1 MRTLSLSKYSKEE
14 LQEMSMIEVAYEVL
28 KEKKQAITFQ
38 ELMAEI
44 KSVLKLDK
52 TDYAERMVQ
61 FYTDINIDGRFMSQS
76 EGRWGLRVWYP
87 VDQIEEDNVTTVKP
101 KKKKAKKAVDEDDLD
116 LDEFDEIDEEDLDYD
131 DIDDFDEDDDD
142 DVIDEDD
149 DDDEDEDFDED
160 LEDSDDFEDDD
171 ELLEDEE
178 EDLPLEDEDTEDED
192 EEQ

>member
-1 MRTLSLSKYSKEE
+1 MSLNQYSKEE
-14 LQEMSMIEVAYEVL
+14 LQEMSMIEVAYEIL

-44 KSVLKLDK
+44 NKVMELDK
-52 TDYAERMVQ
+52 ADVNEKMVQ
-61 FYTDINIDGRFMSQS
+61 FYTDINIDGRFMSQG

-116 LDEFDEIDEEDLDYD
+116 LDEFDEIDEEDLDFD
-131 DIDDFDEDDDD
+131 DEIDEFDEDDDD
-142 DVIDEDD
+142 DALDD
-149 DDDEDEDFDED
+149 DDDEDFDED
-160 LEDSDDFEDDD
+160 LEDTDDFDDDD

-178 EDLPLEDEDTEDED
+178 EELPLEDEEDED
-192 EEQ
+192 EEL

>member
-1 MRTLSLSKYSKEE
+1 MRKLSLSQYSKEE
-14 LQEMSMIEVAYEVL
+14 LQEMSLIEVGFEIL

-44 KSVLKLDK
+44 KSVLKLDEA
-52 TDYAERMVQ
+52 DVAERMVQ
-61 FYTDINIDGRFMSQS
+61 FYTDINIDGRFMSQG

-131 DIDDFDEDDDD
+131 DIDEFDEDDAL
-142 DVIDEDD
+142 DEDD
-149 DDDEDEDFDED
+149 DEDDEDFDED
-160 LEDSDDFEDDD
+160 LEDSDDFDDDED
-171 ELLEDEE
+171 ELLEEE
-178 EDLPLEDEDTEDED
+178 DEDLPLEDEDDEEED
-192 EEQ
+192 EEL